1 MADAPQRPA
10 GKPGAPAP
18 APATTVPHDSAPA
31 SPVAPVAPAA
41 SAASAAPA
49 ARDGGEDAPSACV
62 LIKGAPLAAAIRE
75 QVRAAVADGGY
86 QPCLVNIVVGAEAA
100 SASYLDAI
108 DAAAAKVG
116 IATRRVNLPADAGEA
131 AIVAAVAR
139 EAADPE
145 VHGLMVQTPLPAGVR
160 LSRVAAAIPPHKD
173 IDGLGLGS
181 LGAVLAGERRHT
193 APCTAAAVAEL
204 LASDARLLPEGRH
217 VVIIGRSLVV
227 GRPLAAMLAAPLP
240 GSQATVT
247 LCHTRTVDL
256 AEHTRR
262 ADAIV
267 VAAGVAGL
275 LRPGHVRPGAVVIDV
290 GTHPVERD
298 GRWTLAGDADPSV
311 ASVAGFLT
319 PVPGGVGP
327 VTSAILMRHV
337 TAAARPG
344 YLPAAW

>member
-10 GKPGAPAP
+10 APPAAGA
-18 APATTVPHDSAPA
+18 SAPPLPGGGAGA
-31 SPVAPVAPAA
+31 STGSDGAA
-41 SAASAAPA
+41 
-49 ARDGGEDAPSACV
+49 SACV
-62 LIKGAPLAAAIRE
+62 LVKGAPLAAAIRE
-75 QVRAAVADGGY
+75 QVRAAVADSGL
-86 QPCLVNIVVGAEAA
+86 QPCLVNIVVGVQAA

-116 IATRRVNLPADAGEA
+116 IASRRVQLAAEASEAEILA
-131 AIVAAVAR
+131 AIAR

-173 IDGLGLGS
+173 VDGLTLGS

-204 LASDARLLPEGRH
+204 LASEPHLSPEGRD
-217 VVIIGRSLVV
+217 VVVVGRSLVV

-240 GSQATVT
+240 GGQATVT
-247 LCHTRTVDL
+247 LCHTRTADL
-256 AEHTRR
+256 AAHGRR
-262 ADAIV
+262 ADILV

-275 LRPGHVRPGAVVIDV
+275 LRPGHVRPGAIVVDV
-290 GTHPVERD
+290 GTHPVERN
-298 GRWTLAGDADPSV
+298 GRWTLIGDVDPSV

-327 VTSAILMRHV
+327 VTNAILMRHV